1 MNGKKEYV
9 VPEIEICVIDCN
21 DIVLISTENADGT
34 PGRIN
39 YDD

>member
-9 VPEIEICVIDCN
+9 APEIEISVIDCN